1 MDALISEEEEEEVHD
16 SDDDI
21 PKFEGYVK
29 TFNHSIASP
38 SHLILL
44 YYTGR
49 GEPRGRVVNPI
60 AGVKPRP
67 PRPFR

>member
-1 MDALISEEEEEEVHD
+1 MDAYIFAEEEEDDSE
-16 SDDDI
+16 SDDKI
-21 PKFEGYVK
+21 PEFEGYVA
-29 TFNHSIASP
+29 TFHHSIASP

-60 AGVKPRP
+60 AGVKPKP
-67 PRPFR
+67 PRPLR